1 VDRSELQEK
10 LVQQIVDNMDIKTM
24 AQFCHERLND
34 SYNRYSKEQLIN
46 EIEEY
51 YPEIL
56 ED

>member
-1 VDRSELQEK
+1 MNRSELQEK
-10 LVQQIVDNMDIKTM
+10 LVEQILDDMDIKTM
-24 AQFCHERLND
+24 AEFCHERLND
-34 SYNRYSKEQLIN
+34 NYNRYSKEQLIN

>member
-1 VDRSELQEK
+1 MDRSELQEK